1 MKWYFRKPLNLY
13 IRLKKMEQIIKY
25 TRLKNNISYS
35 LKFMPYFVNGN
46 NVIEL
51 VVYMFK
57 KGSFHQ

>member
-1 MKWYFRKPLNLY
+1 MKWYFRKPLNLC
-13 IRLKKMEQIIKY
+13 IRLKWMEQIIKY
-25 TRLKNNISYS
+25 TRLENNISYS
-35 LKFMPYFVNGN
+35 FKFMPYFVNGN

>member
-1 MKWYFRKPLNLY
+1 
-13 IRLKKMEQIIKY
+13 MEQIIKY
-25 TRLKNNISYS
+25 TRLENNISYS